1 MKHAFSAIRDQPH
14 YRHEAFISGLKRV
27 GFHVDARLPDR
38 PPQLGEVLVIWNRY
52 SDREHTADAWEK
64 KGGTVLVAENGYVGA
79 DAQGRQ
85 YYALAKHGHAGSG
98 TWPVGD
104 GSRWAQ
110 LGIDLKPWR
119 AEGAHVVVFGQ
130 RGIGSRTMASPPEWH
145 THAEARL
152 RKITKR
158 AVRVRPHPGKP
169 ANDVEVIKDTQAQL
183 AGAHAAVIWSS
194 ANGVRALIE
203 GIPVFHDAPRWIC
216 ESAAVRGIEKVE
228 EPKMDDA
235 ARLGALE
242 RMAWAQWT
250 VDEIASGEPFARLL
264 A

>member
-1 MKHAFSAIRDQPH
+1 M
-14 YRHEAFISGLKRV
+14 
-27 GFHVDARLPDR
+27 
-38 PPQLGEVLVIWNRY
+38 LVIWNRY
-52 SDREHTADAWEK
+52 SDREVTADTWEK

-85 YYALAKHGHAGSG
+85 YYALAKHGHNGSG
-98 TWPVGD
+98 TWPEGD
-104 GSRWAQ
+104 GSRWAA
-110 LGIDLKPWR
+110 LGIELKPWR
-119 AEGAHVVVFGQ
+119 AQGEHVVVFGQ

-145 THAEARL
+145 TRAESRL
-152 RKITKR
+152 RKATKR
-158 AVRVRPHPGKP
+158 AVRVRPHPGAP
-169 ANDVEVIKDTQAQL
+169 ANDPAVVQNTGALL
-183 AGAHAAVIWSS
+183 AGAHAACIWSS

-203 GIPVFHDAPRWIC
+203 GVPVFHDAPRWIC
-216 ESAAVRGIEKVE
+216 EAAAVRGIEKVE